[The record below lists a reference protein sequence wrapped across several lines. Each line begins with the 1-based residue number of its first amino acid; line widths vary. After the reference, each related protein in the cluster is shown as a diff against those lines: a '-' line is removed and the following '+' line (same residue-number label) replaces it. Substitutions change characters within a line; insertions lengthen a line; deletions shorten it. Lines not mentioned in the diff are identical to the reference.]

1 MRGEKNKMRTSK
13 DFMYALHERCPNH
26 KNSWEIVRS
35 LHEHTQEA
43 PAWEEK
49 EPGRGRIAVPYM
61 L

>member
-13 DFMYALHERCPNH
+13 DFMYALH
-26 KNSWEIVRS
+26 EIVRS